1 MDNGNKD
8 VFLSYSS
15 KNKNVADAV
24 VADFEQHGIR
34 CWYAPRDIMPGQE
47 WVSAIHDAIKRCR
60 LFVLIYTEGSNESK
74 QVANEVALAFN
85 SGKTLIPFKLSNTA
99 MSSEL
104 EYYLTRVHWLDAVD
118 PPLIKSIE
126 SLRNYSEMILEGRK
140 PSGPMEKN
148 ADSDVRKS
156 PHAWVYPLFTTI
168 FLLLIVT
175 IVVLMSNKKEDEE
188 RSAETAGAETSAAES
203 TSAVESTSVLSE
215 SKEES
220 KTASEPAT
228 SEVTLTD
235 KSSEA
240 ASIYRKAY
248 DYQLAARN
256 KAVYDRAY
264 ECYMQ
269 TGDEPCEDEKIVSAM
284 AELAAY
290 FYEGGSEEDIK
301 KGLDLYE
308 KAAANGNVQANNIL
322 GNRYLETD
330 KENKEDGSPLEMT
343 SYNGISMSEEVRKAI
358 LYYEASAGKGDA
370 VALYNLGFIY
380 ENEYD
385 AYNITPDKD
394 KALTYYEKAA
404 KAGHTWAEKAVARL
418 SS

>member
-24 VADFEQHGIR
+24 VADFEQHGIM

-140 PSGPMEKN
+140 PSGPMEKS
-148 ADSDVRKS
+148 ADNDTRKS

-188 RSAETAGAETSAAES
+188 RTTESAAAETSAAES
-203 TSAVESTSVLSE
+203 TSALSE

-220 KTASEPAT
+220 NT
-228 SEVTLTD
+228 
-235 KSSEA
+235 

-404 KAGHTWAEKAVARL
+404 KAGHTGAEKAVARL

>member
-1 MDNGNKD
+1 MEPTMDNGNID

-188 RSAETAGAETSAAES
+188 RTTESAAAETSAAES
-203 TSAVESTSVLSE
+203 TSALSE

-220 KTASEPAT
+220 NT
-228 SEVTLTD
+228 
-235 KSSEA
+235 

-343 SYNGISMSEEVRKAI
+343 SYTGISMSEEVRKAI
-358 LYYEASAGKGDA
+358 LYYEVSAGKGDA

-404 KAGHTWAEKAVARL
+404 KAGHTGAEKAVARL

>member
-1 MDNGNKD
+1 MEPTMDNGNID

-188 RSAETAGAETSAAES
+188 RTTESAAAETSAAES
-203 TSAVESTSVLSE
+203 TSALSE

-220 KTASEPAT
+220 NT
-228 SEVTLTD
+228 
-235 KSSEA
+235 

-358 LYYEASAGKGDA
+358 LYYEVSAGKGDA

-404 KAGHTWAEKAVARL
+404 KAGHTGAEKAVARL

>member
-1 MDNGNKD
+1 MEPTIDNGNID

-140 PSGPMEKN
+140 PSGPMEKS
-148 ADSDVRKS
+148 ADNDTRKS

-175 IVVLMSNKKEDEE
+175 IVVLLGNKKEDKE
-188 RSAETAGAETSAAES
+188 RATETAAAE
-203 TSAVESTSVLSE
+203 TSAVESTSALSE
-215 SKEES
+215 SKEEN

-228 SEVTLTD
+228 SEVALTD

-240 ASIYRKAY
+240 VSIYRKAY

-330 KENKEDGSPLEMT
+330 KENKEDGSPLEIT

-358 LYYEASAGKGDA
+358 LYYEVSAGKGDA

-385 AYNITPDKD
+385 AYTITPDKD

-404 KAGHTWAEKAVARL
+404 NAGHTGAEKAVARL

>member
-1 MDNGNKD
+1 MEPTIDNGNID

-140 PSGPMEKN
+140 PSGPMEKS
-148 ADSDVRKS
+148 ADNDTRKS

-188 RSAETAGAETSAAES
+188 RTTESAAAE
-203 TSAVESTSVLSE
+203 TSAVESTSALSE

-220 KTASEPAT
+220 KT
-228 SEVTLTD
+228 
-235 KSSEA
+235 

-330 KENKEDGSPLEMT
+330 KENKEDSSPLEMT

-358 LYYEASAGKGDA
+358 LYYEFSAGKGDA

-404 KAGHTWAEKAVARL
+404 KAGHTGAEKAVARL

>member
-1 MDNGNKD
+1 MEPTIDNGNID

-148 ADSDVRKS
+148 ADSGTRKS

-188 RSAETAGAETSAAES
+188 RTTESAAAE
-203 TSAVESTSVLSE
+203 TSAVESTSALSE
-215 SKEES
+215 SKE
-220 KTASEPAT
+220 
-228 SEVTLTD
+228 
-235 KSSEA
+235 
-240 ASIYRKAY
+240 
-248 DYQLAARN
+248 
-256 KAVYDRAY
+256 
-264 ECYMQ
+264 
-269 TGDEPCEDEKIVSAM
+269 
-284 AELAAY
+284 
-290 FYEGGSEEDIK
+290 
-301 KGLDLYE
+301 
-308 KAAANGNVQANNIL
+308 
-322 GNRYLETD
+322 
-330 KENKEDGSPLEMT
+330 
-343 SYNGISMSEEVRKAI
+343 
-358 LYYEASAGKGDA
+358 
-370 VALYNLGFIY
+370 
-380 ENEYD
+380 
-385 AYNITPDKD
+385 D

-404 KAGHTWAEKAVARL
+404 NA
-418 SS
+418 

>member
-1 MDNGNKD
+1 MEPTIDNGNID

-60 LFVLIYTEGSNESK
+60 LFVLIYTDGSNESK

-140 PSGPMEKN
+140 PSGPMEKS
-148 ADSDVRKS
+148 ADNDTRKS

-175 IVVLMSNKKEDEE
+175 IVVLMNNKKEDEE
-188 RSAETAGAETSAAES
+188 RTTESAAAEASAAES
-203 TSAVESTSVLSE
+203 TSAVESTSALSE

-220 KTASEPAT
+220 KT
-228 SEVTLTD
+228 
-235 KSSEA
+235 

-269 TGDEPCEDEKIVSAM
+269 TGDEPCADEKIVSAM

-358 LYYEASAGKGDA
+358 LYYEVSAGKGDA

-404 KAGHTWAEKAVARL
+404 NAGHTGAEKAVARL

>member
-1 MDNGNKD
+1 MEPTIDNGNID

-85 SGKTLIPFKLSNTA
+85 SGKTLIPFKLSDTA

-104 EYYLTRVHWLDAVD
+104 EYYLTSVHWLDAVD

-148 ADSDVRKS
+148 ADSDARKS

-188 RSAETAGAETSAAES
+188 RAKESAAAE
-203 TSAVESTSVLSE
+203 TSAVESTSALSE
-215 SKEES
+215 SKDES
-220 KTASEPAT
+220 KAETENGKA
-228 SEVTLTD
+228 
-235 KSSEA
+235 EA
-240 ASIYRKAY
+240 ASTGDVNEASTIYRKAY

-290 FYEGGSEEDIK
+290 FYEGGGEEDIK

-358 LYYEASAGKGDA
+358 LYYEVSAGKGDA
-370 VALYNLGFIY
+370 VALYNLGFTY

-385 AYNITPDKD
+385 AYNITSDKD

-404 KAGHTWAEKAVARL
+404 KAGHTGAEKAYNKL
-418 SS
+418 KDK